1 MSKFFCLLL
10 IISFSQLSF
19 SQQHFNQNE
28 LYVEMF
34 GTPISIVSVNYE
46 RQLQSSPGFGLRA
59 GIGYYGPGV
68 DDNIFSIPIGI
79 NYLVRLKHH
88 KRSFIQ
94 FATGV
99 TWSSEEGFK
108 NPPVGRY
115 DTKDDYDNVF
125 SYSIGAGF
133 RQHLMRDKLMWRI
146 DVSYIKNKYRG
157 FLLPGLSVGY
167 RF

>member
-1 MSKFFCLLL
+1 MRRCIFLLL
-10 IISFSQLSF
+10 SCSLSSLTYSQMKI
-19 SQQHFNQNE
+19 HRND
-28 LYVEMF
+28 LYAEMF
-34 GTPISIVSVNYE
+34 GTTIGIVSINYE
-46 RQLQSSPGFGLRA
+46 RQLQSSPAFGLRV
-59 GIGYYGPGV
+59 GIGYYDPGI
-68 DDNIFSIPIGI
+68 DDNLLSIPIGI
-79 NYLVRLKHH
+79 NYLIRLKHH

-108 NPPVGRY
+108 NPPVGRF
-115 DTKDDYDNVF
+115 DTKDDYDNIF

-146 DVSYIKNKYRG
+146 DLSYIVNRYRG
-157 FLLPGLSVGY
+157 FPFPGLSVGY